1 MAVLFQTRS
10 DSELACSRKTP
21 SSATASI
28 AAGRRRPVTEPHP
41 GVHRRDGPGQP
52 SCFTY
57 PARVRT
63 AAPRIYALCPDR
75 ACSAQ
80 IEMTGI
86 ER

>member
-52 SCFTY
+52 SCFTSQDRRGY
-57 PARVRT
+57 MPCVPTGHAV
-63 AAPRIYALCPDR
+63 PRLK
-75 ACSAQ
+75 
-80 IEMTGI
+80 
-86 ER
+86 